1 MQKSYKKA
9 LTIGIATFSAVA
21 LIATGTAAFILMTGG
36 SDSLEGSATVGEV
49 EDNSIVVDAY
59 IGDPGTN
66 SFSYTFDAAANDTTG
81 RVQWNGTN
89 SESLINTITVSI
101 KPAEGADITQEEIN
115 TGYSLSYTVEVVATG
130 DEATTFAKYVT
141 TKGASSETTAT
152 GKEFLQLTSGTLTG
166 NLSNEDLIS
175 VGASNA
181 IAMPTET
188 NTTTTFSVNFAWGS
202 YFNYQNP
209 SLYYDDNGT
218 SGGASV
224 PLGDDTTGVKGA
236 LNELQ
241 SLNNIKLKITVNAVK
256 N

>member
-36 SDSLEGSATVGEV
+36 SDSLDGSVTVGEV

-59 IGDPGTN
+59 IGDAGTN
-66 SFSYTFDAAANDTTG
+66 SFSYIFDSKENDTTG
-81 RVQWNGTN
+81 RVQWDGSTH
-89 SESLINTITVSI
+89 ESLTNTITVSI
-101 KPAEGADITQEEIN
+101 TPAAGADITQTDIN
-115 TGYSLSYTVEVVATG
+115 NGYSLSYTVEVVATG

-141 TKGASSETTAT
+141 TKGASSETAASE
-152 GKEFLQLTSGTLTG
+152 KEFLQLTSGTSTG
-166 NLSNEDLIS
+166 DISNENLVS

-181 IAMPTET
+181 ITMPTET

-209 SLYYDDNGT
+209 SEYYDGD
-218 SGGASV
+218 GASV
-224 PLGDDTTGVKGA
+224 SLGDSTTGVKGA
-236 LNELQ
+236 LNKLHL
-241 SLNNIKLKITVNAVK
+241 LNGIKLKITVNAVK
-256 N
+256 NR